1 MPDDAIQPFRIDIP
15 QAQLD
20 DLASRLARTRWI
32 EELPDTGWERG
43 VPPGY
48 LKDLAGYW
56 AGGFDWR
63 KQEATLNQH
72 PQYITEIDGQNVHF
86 VHTRSPRADAI
97 PLLLIHGWPGT
108 PADFLAMT
116 GPLTD
121 PGEAGTPA
129 FHLVLPSLP
138 GHGFSG
144 PVTEPGWNDGRVAA
158 ALAELMS
165 RLGYDRY
172 GVHGGDHGAFLAPRI
187 GRDHAGHVLGVHVNA
202 LVTFPTGDPADIAAL
217 TSADQQ
223 RLAAMKQFQD
233 DGSAYMQLAGTRPN
247 TIAQLLADS
256 PAGQLA
262 WITEKY
268 HEWAGQ
274 GIDRDTILTAASIY
288 WLTGT
293 ARSVAN
299 YYYERFHDPAM
310 FAPASKGTV
319 PTGVAVFT
327 TADFAIR
334 AFAEKAHNI
343 TRWTEFET
351 GGHFPALE
359 EPGPLTGDIRAFF
372 RTLAH

>member
-1 MPDDAIQPFRIDIP
+1 MPDDAIQPYRIDIP

-32 EELPDTGWERG
+32 EELPGTGWERG

-56 AGGFDWR
+56 ASGFDWR

-72 PQYITEIDGQNVHF
+72 PQYITEIDGQHVHF
-86 VHTRSPRADAI
+86 VHARSPRADAI

-108 PADFLAMT
+108 PADFLTMT
-116 GPLTD
+116 GQLTD

-129 FHLVLPSLP
+129 FHLVIPSLP

-217 TSADQQ
+217 TGADQQ
-223 RLAAMKQFQD
+223 RLAAMKHFQD

-268 HEWAGQ
+268 HEWASQPIGQ
-274 GIDRDTILTAASIY
+274 DTILTTASIY

-310 FAPASKGTV
+310 FAPAPKGTV

-327 TADFAIR
+327 IADFAIR
-334 AFAEKAHNI
+334 AFAEKAHNV

-359 EPGPLTGDIRAFF
+359 EPGPLTADIRAFF
-372 RTLAH
+372 ATLNH

>member
-32 EELPDTGWERG
+32 EELPGTGWERG

-56 AGGFDWR
+56 ASGFDWR

-72 PQYITEIDGQNVHF
+72 PQYITEIDGQHVHF
-86 VHTRSPRADAI
+86 VHARSPRADAI

-108 PADFLAMT
+108 PADFLTMT
-116 GPLTD
+116 GQLTD

-129 FHLVLPSLP
+129 FHLVIPSLP

-217 TSADQQ
+217 TGADQQ
-223 RLAAMKQFQD
+223 RLAAMKHFQD

-268 HEWAGQ
+268 HEWASQPIGQ
-274 GIDRDTILTAASIY
+274 DTILTTASIY

-310 FAPASKGTV
+310 FAPAPKGTV

-327 TADFAIR
+327 IADFAIR
-334 AFAEKAHNI
+334 AFAEKAHNV

-359 EPGPLTGDIRAFF
+359 EPGPLTADIRAFF
-372 RTLAH
+372 ATLNH